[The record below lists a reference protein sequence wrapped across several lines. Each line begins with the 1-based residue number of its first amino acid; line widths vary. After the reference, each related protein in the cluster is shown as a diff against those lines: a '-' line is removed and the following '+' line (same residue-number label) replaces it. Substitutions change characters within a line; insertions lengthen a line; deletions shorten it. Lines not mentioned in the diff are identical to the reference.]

1 MPGVKAMCANA
12 LLSPAC
18 CLVHEKEET
27 MTNVRKFLTTP
38 VVGLLGILLISAS
51 ARAET
56 MDCSYSKKSKQEI
69 SSQAIEPGDRPD
81 RRMNQFVRVD
91 VLSSKHP
98 EWDGAEQVV
107 YGHSDT
113 VGGSGTNMGYSVTTL
128 KNGEKIWSKWEG
140 VQYLVSKGAAGYEL
154 FFQGV
159 FRFIAGT
166 GRCKAIRGGG
176 HYRGMATPA
185 GLTQDSACEAEY

>member
-1 MPGVKAMCANA
+1 MTIVKK
-12 LLSPAC
+12 LPS
-18 CLVHEKEET
+18 
-27 MTNVRKFLTTP
+27 TP
-38 VVGLLGILLISAS
+38 VVCVLGFLLASAS
-51 ARAET
+51 AIAEKV
-56 MDCSYSKKSKQEI
+56 DCSYSKKSKQEI
-69 SSQAIEPGDRPD
+69 SNQAIEPGDRPD

-107 YGHSDT
+107 YGHSDS

-140 VQYLVSKGAAGYEL
+140 VQYLVSKGGDAWEL
-154 FFQGV
+154 PFQGV

-166 GRCKAIRGGG
+166 GKYNAIRGGG

-185 GLTQDSACEAEY
+185 GLTQNNVCQAEY